1 MVLQK
6 FILLIILILLFYLNQ
21 YFMVLFQI
29 EFKLFPIYPTIF
41 KTFIRFNITI
51 NPIIS
56 CSITILLNWLNY
68 DFFFLNFGEI
78 QLNFFQLLLK
88 VSKVIWN
95 VNFHESWWSRRTRGA
110 SVISISI
117 FRLQNDFLFEMLTL

>member
-29 EFKLFPIYPTIF
+29 ELKLFPIYPTIF